1 MLEDKHRAGNG
12 PWFQNQDFL
21 LVSEAETGLWLADSL
36 PQLFSEQ
43 SLWLFIW
50 MSIYIVAGH
59 YKDYPQSQYF
69 LGSWHQAWW
78 LNSLCHP
85 QKKCSTILKTW
96 RFIPCFSFFSS
107 QKGKAEWKPSINF
120 CSRYPVFQIRLLIEE
135 GKY

>member
-78 LNSLCHP
+78 LDSLCHP
-85 QKKCSTILKTW
+85 QKKCSILKTW
-96 RFIPCFSFFSS
+96 RFIPCFSFFLHKKEKQSENH
-107 QKGKAEWKPSINF
+107 QLIFAPDIL
-120 CSRYPVFQIRLLIEE
+120 CSRSDY
-135 GKY
+135 